1 MSKYGDFLKNAKDLL
16 SKTFKY
22 DNTVK
27 VETTTS
33 DGVTLKSE
41 GKLGKDK
48 FSAKLQAAFKR
59 NNLEFKDIAIDTNA
73 KVSGKMNL
81 KGVADGLDLT
91 FAAED
96 GLVTANSCAA
106 KFGLA
111 YKNAEFGTFNT
122 AVNVID
128 GPVVTADAL
137 VNYQGFLVG
146 GEVELNTGVRA
157 GTGLDWSKYNV
168 GLGYDGGDFRVGVT
182 SSKKFGAFT
191 GAYYQKVNA
200 DTKVAAKAD
209 YTVQS
214 GDKKSAANAVTVA
227 VGGSYNLSSDTTV
240 NGMFNSAGQV
250 SGSYTQAFNKAVTL
264 TAAAQV
270 NAMDLGADDHKFGLT
285 LNFKA

>member
-1 MSKYGDFLKNAKDLL
+1 MSKYGDFLKSAKDLL

-22 DNTVK
+22 ENQVT
-27 VETTTS
+27 VETKTN
-33 DGVTLKSE
+33 DGVTLKSQ
-41 GKLGKDK
+41 GVLGKDK
-48 FSAKLQAAFKR
+48 FRASVEAAFNH
-59 NNLEFKDIAIDTNA
+59 NNLEFKDIKVDTNA

-81 KGVADGLDLT
+81 KSVADGLDVT

-96 GLVTANSCAA
+96 GLVSANSCAA

-111 YKNAEFGTFNT
+111 YKNADFGTFNT

-128 GPVVTADAL
+128 GPVVTADTL
-137 VNYQGFLVG
+137 INYQGFLVG
-146 GEVELNTGVRA
+146 GEVELDTGVRA
-157 GTGLDWSKYNV
+157 GTGLNWNKYNV

-191 GAYYQKVNA
+191 GAYYQKVNS

-214 GDKKSAANAVTVA
+214 GDKKAAGNAVTVA
-227 VGGSYNLSSDTTV
+227 VGGSYALSADTTV
-240 NGMFNSAGQV
+240 NGMFNSKGQV
-250 SGSYTQAFNKAVTL
+250 SGSYTQAFNKSVTL

-270 NAMDLGADDHKFGLT
+270 NAMDLGADDHKFGLN
-285 LNFKA
+285 LKFKA